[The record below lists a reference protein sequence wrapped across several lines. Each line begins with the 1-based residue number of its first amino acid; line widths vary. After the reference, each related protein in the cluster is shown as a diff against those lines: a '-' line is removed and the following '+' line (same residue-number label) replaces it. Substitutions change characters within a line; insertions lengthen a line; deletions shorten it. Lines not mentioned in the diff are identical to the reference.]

1 VIYSCT
7 GLARRWLDLRT
18 FLFVMQFVVSIALI
32 VVVTAQSSKGEGLGS
47 IGGGAQLFF
56 AANKGMEAFLN
67 KVTTGL
73 AVAFMIS
80 SVLAALVAYR

>member
-1 VIYSCT
+1 LI
-7 GLARRWLDLRT
+7 LRT
-18 FLFVMQFVVSIALI
+18 FLFVVQFLISIALI

-67 KVTTGL
+67 KVTMWL

-80 SVLAALVAYR
+80 SIAVAMVNYR

>member
-1 VIYSCT
+1 M
-7 GLARRWLDLRT
+7 RT
-18 FLFVMQFVVSIALI
+18 LLFILQFVISIGLI

-56 AANKGMEAFLN
+56 SANKGMEAFLN
-67 KVTTGL
+67 RITVWL

-80 SVLAALVAYR
+80 SVLVALVNY

>member
-1 VIYSCT
+1 M
-7 GLARRWLDLRT
+7 RT
-18 FLFVMQFVVSIALI
+18 FLFVLQFLISVGLI

-67 KVTTGL
+67 RVTVWL

-80 SVLAALVAYR
+80 SIAVALVNY

>member
-1 VIYSCT
+1 M
-7 GLARRWLDLRT
+7 RM
-18 FLFVMQFVVSIALI
+18 FLFVVQFLISIALI

-67 KVTTGL
+67 KVTMWL
-73 AVAFMIS
+73 AVAFMLS
-80 SVLAALVAYR
+80 SIVVALVNY

>member
-1 VIYSCT
+1 M
-7 GLARRWLDLRT
+7 
-18 FLFVMQFVVSIALI
+18 FLFVVQFLISIALI

-67 KVTTGL
+67 KVTMWL
-73 AVAFMIS
+73 AVAFMLS
-80 SVLAALVAYR
+80 SIVVALVNY